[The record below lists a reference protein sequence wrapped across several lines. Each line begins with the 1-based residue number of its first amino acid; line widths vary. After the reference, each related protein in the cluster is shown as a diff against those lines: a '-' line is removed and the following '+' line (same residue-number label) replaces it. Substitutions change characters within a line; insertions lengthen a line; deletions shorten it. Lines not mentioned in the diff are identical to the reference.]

1 MKMVMMMMKMIL
13 MMMMM
18 SRYRMTGEDSYS
30 WDLEIRDVR
39 AEDEGTYQCQVLA
52 TRGAPPLR

>member
-1 MKMVMMMMKMIL
+1 
-13 MMMMM
+13 
-18 SRYRMTGEDSYS
+18 MTGGDSSS

-52 TRGAPPLR
+52 TRGAPPLRY